1 MNYFEFERAIKYRDI
16 LENIVD
22 SGIFTYEH
30 EIAAL
35 NYAIFLIQKA
45 IDGEAD

>member
-1 MNYFEFERAIKYRDI
+1 MNYLEFERAIKYRDT

-22 SGIFTYEH
+22 SGIFTEDH

-35 NYAIFLIQKA
+35 NYAIFLIQKE
-45 IDGEAD
+45 IDGEVD